1 MMAQFGRVPKLDEE
15 RRRRNVPD
23 GPTKVTGARSTNVEI
38 PEADPKWNPIA
49 LRWYEALG
57 QSGQSDFYEP
67 SDWAEAFYIAEV
79 MHINLQQG
87 RFSST
92 LFDSVG
98 RQSARLM
105 TTEGDR
111 RRLRVELERGVD
123 VHDEAAEAEAEYRKQ
138 LG

>member
-1 MMAQFGRVPKLDEE
+1 
-15 RRRRNVPD
+15 
-23 GPTKVTGARSTNVEI
+23 VEI

-87 RFSST
+87 KFSSM
-92 LFDSVG
+92 LFAAVG
-98 RQSARLM
+98 SASARLM

-111 RRLRVELERGVD
+111 RRLRVELQRGVD